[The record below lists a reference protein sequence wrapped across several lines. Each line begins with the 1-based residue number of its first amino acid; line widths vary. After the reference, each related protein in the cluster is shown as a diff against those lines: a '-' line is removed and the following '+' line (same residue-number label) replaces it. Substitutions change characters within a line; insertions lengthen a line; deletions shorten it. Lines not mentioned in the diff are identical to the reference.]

1 MLDELSTK
9 IENIEYAID
18 QIDAAINNIKEYKEY
33 EDICNDLECEKS
45 ALEYDLE
52 TLNVQYEEL
61 YETLILE
68 NKQEQTEREREF
80 WREVI

>member
-9 IENIEYAID
+9 IDNVDYAID
-18 QIDAAINNIKEYKEY
+18 QIDTAINNIKKYKEY

-45 ALEYDLE
+45 VLEDCLE
-52 TLNVQYEEL
+52 ALNVQYEEL
-61 YETLILE
+61 YELSIAM
-68 NKQEQTEREREF
+68 NKKEQTEREREF